1 MKQETRFEL
10 KYQLS
15 VFEHQ
20 KIKCAL
26 AGFTS
31 LDKYTMATPR
41 KMYLVRSLYFDTFNY
56 NAYVEKMTG
65 ENNRVKLRFRSYYK
79 TKDSS
84 PFVNVELK
92 TRRGLKITKY
102 SAMVSTGE
110 YDYFIKRRRWSD
122 NKVGVLIDF
131 ERLVHLKNLKPN
143 LLVDYFREAYVP
155 KDKSDVRIT
164 FDHSMRFARSSLL
177 FAKSLFFRS
186 SDNRIIMEIKTKGE
200 GPRWL
205 QDIAKRYSFK
215 SIPNSKYATG
225 IEQTQNA
232 LFI

>member
-1 MKQETRFEL
+1 MTQETRFEL

-15 VFEHQ
+15 LFEYQ

-56 NAYVEKMTG
+56 NAYAEKMTG
-65 ENNRVKLRFRSYYK
+65 ENNRVKLRFRTYYK
-79 TKDSS
+79 TKDNS

-92 TRRGLKITKY
+92 TRRGLNITKY
-102 SAMVSTGE
+102 SARVSTVE
-110 YDYFIKRRRWSD
+110 YDYFIKRRRWPDS
-122 NKVGVLIDF
+122 KVGVLIDF
-131 ERLVHLKNLKPN
+131 ERLVRLKDLKPN
-143 LLVDYFREAYVP
+143 LLVDYFREAHVP

-177 FAKSLFFRS
+177 FSKSLFFRS
-186 SDNRIIMEIKTKGE
+186 NDNRVIMEIKIKGE

-215 SIPNSKYATG
+215 SVPNSKYATG
-225 IEQTQNA
+225 IAQTQNA
-232 LFI
+232 LFL

>member
-15 VFEHQ
+15 LFEYQ

-26 AGFTS
+26 AGFTDF
-31 LDKYTMATPR
+31 DKYTMATPR
-41 KMYLVRSLYFDTFNY
+41 KMYPVRSLYFDTFNY
-56 NAYVEKMTG
+56 NAYVEKITG
-65 ENNRVKLRFRSYYK
+65 ENNRVKLRLRSYYK

-92 TRRGLKITKY
+92 TRRGLNIIKH
-102 SAMVSTGE
+102 SARVSTGE

-131 ERLVHLKNLKPN
+131 ERLVLLNDLKPN
-143 LLVDYFREAYVP
+143 LLVDYYREAHVP

-164 FDHSMRFARSSLL
+164 FDHSMRFAKSSLL
-177 FAKSLFFRS
+177 FSKSLFFRS
-186 SDNRIIMEIKTKGE
+186 KDIKVIMEIKTKGE
-200 GPRWL
+200 GPQWL
-205 QDIAKRYSFK
+205 QHIVRSYGLKAV
-215 SIPNSKYATG
+215 PNSKYAIG